1 MNLTSGTNL
10 NGTWTGIATIPA
22 YSEAGTW
29 MASYVVVGD
38 DVGNYKYY
46 YTADLQTLGFPTQ
59 LLVTSNPNTTP
70 PTLTNPTF
78 NPTPVTITATS
89 TTRNATTPPTAVIS
103 T

>member
-59 LLVTSNPNTTP
+59 LHVTSNPDTAP
-70 PTLTNPTF
+70 PTLTTF
-78 NPTPVTITATS
+78 TFHP
-89 TTRNATTPPTAVIS
+89 TTRNSTTPAPSAKLTPPAHD
-103 T
+103 